1 MEINDVTSESTQR
14 IQDAGVPPAW
24 RSAWLASLPKC
35 TSSRWCWEVMG
46 RWRHYSHC
54 QHLQCKPCLLKKAAI
69 KHLKWLHIN
78 GPVGVPRE
86 AMWHRAL
93 QHQQDSQLLL
103 TIQRSFV
110 SPFWEH
116 GWDRRSQTLT
126 VIQAAPDSEPLK
138 SAESLYVMLLGSRA
152 SPQPQNWR
160 IPWDPTDAA
169 CPQYVTQL

>member
-1 MEINDVTSESTQR
+1 MNTGCWCATSLEVGL
-14 IQDAGVPPAW
+14 AGFSSKVHVQQMVLGGDGEMAP
-24 RSAWLASLPKC
+24 LQSLPASPVQALSVKESGHQ
-35 TSSRWCWEVMG
+35 TPEMVTHQWPRWCSSGGHVAPG
-46 RWRHYSHC
+46 
-54 QHLQCKPCLLKKAAI
+54 PAAPTGQPAI
-69 KHLKWLHIN
+69 AHHPEKLCVTVL
-78 GPVGVPRE
+78 
-86 AMWHRAL
+86 
-93 QHQQDSQLLL
+93 
-103 TIQRSFV
+103 
-110 SPFWEH
+110 EH